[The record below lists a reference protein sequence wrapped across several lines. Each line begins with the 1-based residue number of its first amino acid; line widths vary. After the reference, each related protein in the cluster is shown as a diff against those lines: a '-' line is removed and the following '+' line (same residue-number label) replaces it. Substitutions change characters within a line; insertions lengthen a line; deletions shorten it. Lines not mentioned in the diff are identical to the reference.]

1 MDGIKDRILHIFSEN
16 HLSVN
21 GASRLLG
28 LPQRTVN
35 RQLNEDGAVSTA
47 LFRAV
52 HREFPQYSLEWI
64 LEGKGDILN
73 SRQIEEENPIPYY
86 ENLPLSAGVRGAFGD
101 CGEKPDSYVNL
112 PGVRAEFLFPVV
124 GTSMHPEINE
134 GDIVGVNRVKESG
147 SIEEDKIYMIVTRD
161 ERMIKRCRPHE
172 SDERLLWC
180 LSPNYPKFTISKEDV
195 VAMFSVDVRI
205 SRI

>member
-1 MDGIKDRILHIFSEN
+1 MEGLKERILHILYEN
-16 HLSVN
+16 HLSVS

-28 LPQRTVN
+28 MAQRTLN

-47 LFRAV
+47 LIRAV
-52 HREFPQYSLEWI
+52 HREFPQYSLEWV

-86 ENLPLSAGVRGAFGD
+86 ENLPLSAGVRATFGD
-101 CGEKPDSYVNL
+101 CG
-112 PGVRAEFLFPVV
+112 GVRAEFLFPVV

-134 GDIVGVNRVKESG
+134 GDIVGVNRVKDSG
-147 SIEEDKIYMIVTRD
+147 AIEEDKIYMIVTRD

-205 SRI
+205 SKI